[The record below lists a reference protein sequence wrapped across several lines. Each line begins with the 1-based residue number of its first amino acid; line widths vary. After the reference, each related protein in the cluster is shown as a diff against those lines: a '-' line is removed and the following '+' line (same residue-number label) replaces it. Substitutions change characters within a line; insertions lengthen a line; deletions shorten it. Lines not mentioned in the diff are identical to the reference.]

1 MSIYKNI
8 KVGVIDY
15 KLNNLFSIY
24 NALKKIGYNVKIIDT
39 EIKDYNSY
47 DLVVLPGVGSYD
59 SAMKYIKAYNIDNKI
74 NDFIENKNFLFGI
87 CLGMQLLFEK
97 SSEFKNTKGLGII
110 KGSVKNLKKNKNNPV
125 PHIGWNSLINV
136 KTNELNLEKKNNFYF
151 VHSLYCSP
159 KDKKHILSETK
170 YGTNKFCSAIR
181 NKNIIA
187 TQFHPEKSG
196 PSGINLL
203 KNLRNIL

>member
-97 SSEFKNTKGLGII
+97 KI
-110 KGSVKNLKKNKNNPV
+110 KKNQ
-125 PHIGWNSLINV
+125 
-136 KTNELNLEKKNNFYF
+136 
-151 VHSLYCSP
+151 C
-159 KDKKHILSETK
+159 HILV
-170 YGTNKFCSAIR
+170 
-181 NKNIIA
+181 
-187 TQFHPEKSG
+187 
-196 PSGINLL
+196 GIV
-203 KNLRNIL
+203 